1 MDINFRINPLTL
13 TFKHTLDGTKDKCKN
28 SINEQKYPRKTN
40 APIKKKLLKK
50 RMIND
55 MELIYCALPEN
66 SQCTCCQFFLLG

>member
-40 APIKKKLLKK
+40 APIKKKTIKK
-50 RMIND
+50 MD
-55 MELIYCALPEN
+55 DK
-66 SQCTCCQFFLLG
+66 